1 MDELHRFVFDGLA
14 VRGLLVRLTGS
25 WREMLARRAHAPY
38 PAPVRALLGE
48 MTAAGV
54 LLQSN
59 IKFDGALEL
68 QVQGDGVVRL
78 AVVEV
83 QSDLRFRAT
92 AQVVGDVDDG
102 DGLQALL
109 NPGGG
114 ARCAIT
120 LDPRRSGS
128 QRYQGIVPLHDEFGR
143 PLTTLGAVIEHYMRQ
158 SEQLETRL
166 WLGADDTLAAGLLL
180 QRLPPSTDR
189 PAEAT
194 AAADEDF
201 ARIVHLASTLRR
213 DELLGLDAG
222 TLLRRL
228 FWQEPLRRFE
238 PSRPRF
244 ACRCARERVATMLRG
259 LGRDEVDSIVAERG
273 EVEVGCEFCGTLYRF
288 DPIDAQR
295 LFIPQADQPPS
306 IGVVN

>member
-1 MDELHRFVFDGLA
+1 
-14 VRGLLVRLTGS
+14 VRT
-25 WREMLARRAHAPY
+25 
-38 PAPVRALLGE
+38 LLGE
-48 MTAAGV
+48 MAAAGV
-54 LLQSN
+54 LMQSN
-59 IKFDGALEL
+59 IKFDGSLEL
-68 QVQGDGVVRL
+68 QVQGDGAVRL

-92 AQVVGDVDDG
+92 AQVDGVVHDG

-109 NPGGG
+109 NPRRG

-120 LDPRRSGS
+120 LDPRRAGT
-128 QRYQGIVPLHDEFGR
+128 QRYQGIVPLFDEGGQ
-143 PLTTLGAVIEHYMRQ
+143 PLATLAAVLEHYMRQ
-158 SEQLETRL
+158 SEQLQTRL

-180 QRLPPSTDR
+180 QRLPASPER
-189 PAEAT
+189 PVD
-194 AAADEDF
+194 AADEDF
-201 ARIVHLASTLRR
+201 GRIVHLASTLQR
-213 DELLGLDAG
+213 DELLGLDAE

-244 ACRCARERVATMLRG
+244 ACRCARERVAAMLRG

-273 EVEVGCEFCGTLYRF
+273 EVEVGCEFCGARYRF

-295 LFIPQADQPPS
+295 LFIPQADQPPAV
-306 IGVVN
+306 GVVN

>member
-1 MDELHRFVFDGLA
+1 MDELHRFVFEGLP
-14 VRGLLVRLTGS
+14 VRGLLVRLSAS
-25 WREMLARRAHAPY
+25 WREMLARRADAPY
-38 PAPVRALLGE
+38 PAPVRVLLGE

-54 LLQSN
+54 LMQSN

-68 QVQGDGVVRL
+68 QVQGDGAVRL

-102 DGLQALL
+102 DALQALL
-109 NPGGG
+109 NPSGG

-120 LDPRRSGS
+120 LDPRRSSS

-143 PLTTLGAVIEHYMRQ
+143 PLPTLGAVIEHYMRQ

-166 WLGADDTLAAGLLL
+166 WLGADDTMAAGLLL
-180 QRLPPSTDR
+180 QRLPASADR
-189 PAEAT
+189 PVEAT
-194 AAADEDF
+194 DEDF
-201 ARIVHLASTLRR
+201 GRIVHLASTLKR

-244 ACRCARERVATMLRG
+244 ACRCARERVAAMLRG
-259 LGRDEVDSIVAERG
+259 LGREEVDSIVAERG
-273 EVEVGCEFCGTLYRF
+273 EVEVGCEFCGARYRF

-295 LFIPQADQPPS
+295 LFIPQADQPPA